1 MHGPP
6 LSLDQTVVIE
16 SAKGMLI
23 GRCRDEPRCRYR
35 RVKDRDDATM
45 QGSDDHTMQGPD
57 DPTMQG
63 LGSAGT
69 GECNDWIVKGLEV
82 QGLEVY
88 GWN

>member
-6 LSLDQTVVIE
+6 LSLDQTVVIG
-16 SAKGMLI
+16 SAEGMLI
-23 GRCRDEPRCRYR
+23 AETSQGAETER
-35 RVKDRDDATM
+35 RKDRDDATM
-45 QGSDDHTMQGPD
+45 QGSD

-69 GECNDWIVKGLEV
+69 GECKDWMVKGLEV

-88 GWN
+88 RWKGTCEIENWMV